1 MAEVKLSIGG
11 RTHIV
16 ACRDGGEQALEAL
29 GRRLDA
35 HSITA
40 ARAAGGG
47 GGERAMLYIALM
59 LADELA
65 EAEAAPPPAPVP
77 VHPVADGASSEMLER
92 IADRL
97 ERLADG
103 LEKSVANA

>member
-16 ACRDGGEQALEAL
+16 ACRDGGEAALEAL
-29 GRRLDA
+29 GRKLDA
-35 HSITA
+35 HAATA
-40 ARAAGGG
+40 SRAAGGT

-59 LADELA
+59 LADELV
-65 EAEAAPPPAPVP
+65 EAQSAPGTGP
-77 VHPVADGASSEMLER
+77 SSATLDR
-92 IADRL
+92 IAERL

-103 LEKSVANA
+103 LEKDAPSA